1 MKKEILIAL
10 TILLNAICYSQNF
23 NGDYRSFKTSFR
35 DNVKTENNFI
45 EETEFR
51 IAVLIQENGKDGRIA
66 IQDPRIPDKLLIYK
80 VIDYLGVLKDNGNTN
95 YLYKCITEHL
105 DNPVETII
113 VFYYP
118 IDKKLSLMVNNEK
131 SSQVFFDLE
140 LQ

>member
-1 MKKEILIAL
+1 MKKNLLLIFTLFHLVGIA
-10 TILLNAICYSQNF
+10 QNF
-23 NGDYRSFKTSFR
+23 TGNYRSYKTSIR
-35 DNVKTENNFI
+35 DNVDAENNFV
-45 EETEFR
+45 EETEIR

>member
-1 MKKEILIAL
+1 MKKMLITL
-10 TILLNAICYSQNF
+10 TILINTICYSQNF
-23 NGDYRSFKTSFR
+23 NGDYRSYKTSFR
-35 DNVKTENNFI
+35 DNVDAENNFV

-51 IAVLIQENGKDGRIA
+51 IAVLINEEQDDGRIV
-66 IQDPRIPDKLLIYK
+66 IQDPRIPAKLLIYK

-105 DNPVETII
+105 DNPVETTI

-118 IDKKLSLMVNNEK
+118 IDKKLSLMVYNEK

-140 LQ
+140 K